1 MACFILQIQSFLLSV
16 CPTIGPL
23 LQPVLHVSCAV
34 AESPPPLSEQ
44 NERWCDCGGR
54 AVSNRGETCSA
65 EAASLQIHCEMAYSQ
80 ITISLNDW
88 FDDSNQSFNDNS
100 FFFDDWRLFDS
111 ISKSLHQSQVSSAE
125 YGSRVLVIFWHF
137 ILRCFQSQNFYQ
149 CYIHFQ
155 LFSPNNV
162 KLNNNA

>member
-23 LQPVLHVSCAV
+23 LQSVLHVSCAV

-44 NERWCDCGGR
+44 NERWCDCGRR

-65 EAASLQIHCEMAYSQ
+65 EAAPLQIHCEMAYSQ
-80 ITISLNDW
+80 ITSSLNDW

-100 FFFDDWRLFDS
+100 FFLTIDDYLIAS
-111 ISKSLHQSQVSSAE
+111 LNLYINPKSLLQNTGREFWLSSD
-125 YGSRVLVIFWHF
+125 
-137 ILRCFQSQNFYQ
+137 ILF
-149 CYIHFQ
+149 
-155 LFSPNNV
+155 
-162 KLNNNA
+162 